1 MTEIS
6 NPAGGL
12 RAVTRDMVRQR
23 LADIA
28 IDLFAEHGFECV
40 TVEQIGAA
48 AGISVRSVHRYFPAK
63 EDMVVGTLAAY
74 GTIVRDALEGRPVEE
89 PVMQSLHA
97 AYATML
103 RSRPQTQGDK
113 VAIRLLSSTP
123 SLHARNA
130 EKHLAWAELLQPII
144 AERVHGEDAPLRSR
158 VLVQASL
165 GAFSA
170 ALSAWADSRETRDLH
185 ELLDVAFHAL
195 ERTGPDSW

>member
-1 MTEIS
+1 M
-6 NPAGGL
+6 
-12 RAVTRDMVRQR
+12 TRDMVRQR
-23 LADIA
+23 LADVA

-40 TVEQIGAA
+40 TVEQIAAA

-63 EDMVVGTLAAY
+63 EDMVVGTFAAN
-74 GTIVRDALEGRPVEE
+74 GTFVRDALEGRPVGE
-89 PVMQSLHA
+89 PVMESLHA

-103 RSRPQTQGDK
+103 RRRPQTQRDK
-113 VAIRLLSSTP
+113 VAIRLLSCTP

-130 EKHLAWAELLQPII
+130 EKHLAWAELLEPII

-165 GAFSA
+165 SVFSA

-185 ELLDVAFHAL
+185 ELLDVAFQAF
-195 ERTGPDSW
+195 ESP